1 MDIPRGV
8 GLTVTTTEAPPDE
21 VPSRGATACT
31 LTDSV
36 YVNVVSEPS
45 AGGTSSA
52 APTLPSSPL
61 SEGGQRTP
69 ISSSGGDAHGPAGA
83 GTALEV

>member
-52 APTLPSSPL
+52 APTPMPTLP
-61 SEGGQRTP
+61 
-69 ISSSGGDAHGPAGA
+69 GDSTYGVSQAINVD
-83 GTALEV
+83 EK